1 MATHSL
7 ISRQALRK
15 MKSEHTDMY
24 TLVEGC
30 KNNDRSCQRKVYEL
44 LYGKMMTVCRRYCR
58 DRDEATD
65 VLQDG
70 FVKVFEK
77 ISLYNHEGVFEG
89 WVRRIMVNTALDAL
103 RKKKNEFLSEDVT
116 MFHNEVDESEDES
129 FYSEIKMEDILK
141 AMEQLS
147 PMYRAV
153 FNLYAI
159 EGLTHQEIAE
169 ELSITVGTS
178 KSNYF
183 KAKAN
188 MKEQLNKKLTF
199 RS

>member
-1 MATHSL
+1 
-7 ISRQALRK
+7 